1 MGGRS
6 VVCKDVTQE
15 VVILE
20 EEQKFLKLL
29 EILGQFYEKGQ
40 TIIFVDKQESADSL
54 FKVRMCEEIYAL
66 DIHWVTT
73 PLLFLAC
80 YIFERWS

>member
-66 DIHWVTT
+66 DIH
-73 PLLFLAC
+73 
-80 YIFERWS
+80 

>member
-1 MGGRS
+1 MEGESHDMLLLYRSQVGGRS
-6 VVCKDVTQE
+6 VVCSDVSQH

-29 EILGQFYEKGQ
+29 ELLGQFYEQGQ

-54 FKVRMCEEIYAL
+54 YKVS
-66 DIHWVTT
+66 TT
-73 PLLFLAC
+73 Q
-80 YIFERWS
+80 S